1 QVLAGDNKFLCAQ
14 CNEKRDTLK
23 RTCIARLPNVLFLH
37 LKRFEFDMMEM
48 RKVKVNDKCEFP
60 MELDMRP
67 YTKEG
72 LARQQQQQQQ
82 QEGKGGA
89 TATGTAKAGG
99 SPREEEGEAFP
110 DSYYEYK
117 LAGVLVHMGTADSG
131 HYYSYIKRRDTQG
144 GGDIPAAWFCFN
156 DASVT
161 PFDPDSLGM
170 TCHGGYSISPTG
182 RGHTPKQFSAY
193 MLIYEREF
201 I

>member
-1 QVLAGDNKFLCAQ
+1 Q
-14 CNEKRDTLK
+14 
-23 RTCIARLPNVLFLH
+23 
-37 LKRFEFDMMEM
+37 
-48 RKVKVNDKCEFP
+48 VKVNDKCEFP

-82 QEGKGGA
+82 EGKGGA
-89 TATGTAKAGG
+89 TSPRTAKAGE
-99 SPREEEGEAFP
+99 SPGEEEGDAFP

-131 HYYSYIKRRDTQG
+131 HYYSYIKRRDTQVSRTGSAFSYG
-144 GGDIPAAWFCFN
+144 GGDNPASWFCFN

-193 MLIYEREF
+193 MLIYERE
-201 I
+201 